1 LIILKKFKRK
11 GVLFMNEVKAVTNT
25 SAIAAKNKL
34 SSQFFKKGIIIA
46 LFSGLMYGFY
56 SAFLTLGMSKG
67 VWSDWYGVN
76 TAALSAFAITY
87 LLGALGSAV
96 NDTCSAGW
104 ALLNVGIKGKFRD
117 FIRTVNTKPGRIM
130 ILAALVGGPISS
142 TAYVVGL
149 QMAGSIV
156 IPITALCPAIG
167 AILGRILFKQELN
180 KRMMS
185 GIAICVLASFLIGS
199 TSIAGNAPK
208 GMFLGICIAFLAALG
223 WGFEGCVAGYGT
235 SMIDYEI
242 SITIRQVISGLSNLI
257 ILVPIFA
264 LMAGNISLSA
274 DLAVQAFSSGP
285 AIIWFALAGF
295 CAFVS
300 YMTWY
305 RGNSMCGAALGM
317 ACNGTYSF
325 WGPFCCW
332 IILGVFAGMKGWG
345 LPPIAWAAAVL
356 MVLGILII
364 AMNPLDL
371 FRKKDIK
378 EQNDKGIVG

>member
-1 LIILKKFKRK
+1 MNQAT
-11 GVLFMNEVKAVTNT
+11 GVANA

-34 SSQFFKKGIIIA
+34 SSQFFKKGITIA

-67 VWSDWYGVN
+67 VWADWYGDN
-76 TAALSAFAITY
+76 TAGLSVFVITF

-96 NDTCSAGW
+96 NDSCSAIW
-104 ALLNVGIKGKFRD
+104 ALLNVGVKGKLGDFFRS
-117 FIRTVNTKPGRIM
+117 INTTPGRVM
-130 ILAALVGGPISS
+130 ILAALIGGPISS

-167 AILGRILFKQELN
+167 AILGRVLFKQELN
-180 KRMMS
+180 KRMMV
-185 GIAICVLASFLIGS
+185 GIAICVFASFMIGS
-199 TSIAGNAPK
+199 TSIGGDAPE
-208 GMFLGICIAFLAALG
+208 GMLLGITIAFIAALG

-242 SITIRQVISGLSNLI
+242 GITIRQVISGLSNLI
-257 ILVPIFA
+257 ILLPIFGI
-264 LMAGNISLSA
+264 MAGNVNLST
-274 DLAVQAFSSGP
+274 DLAIQAFTSGS
-285 AIIWFALAGF
+285 AMFWFAIAGL

-300 YMTWY
+300 YMFWY
-305 RGNSMCGAALGM
+305 RGNGMCGAALGM

-332 IILGVFAGMKGWG
+332 IVLGVIFGMEGWA
-345 LPPIAWAAAVL
+345 LPPIVWAAAVM
-356 MVLGILII
+356 MVFGILVI
-364 AMNPLDL
+364 AMNPMDL
-371 FRKKDIK
+371 FKKK
-378 EQNDKGIVG
+378 EAKLHETA

>member
-1 LIILKKFKRK
+1 MVNTIANEAAVVAKK
-11 GVLFMNEVKAVTNT
+11 
-25 SAIAAKNKL
+25 KL
-34 SSQFFKKGIIIA
+34 SAQFYKKGITIA

-56 SAFLTLGMSKG
+56 SAFLTLGMTKG

-76 TAALSAFAITY
+76 SAGLSAFAITY

-96 NDTCSAGW
+96 NDTCSAVW
-104 ALLNVGIKGKFRD
+104 AIIYASVKGKFGD
-117 FIRTVNTKPGRIM
+117 FLRCINTTPGRMM
-130 ILAALVGGPISS
+130 ILAALIGGPISS

-180 KRMMS
+180 KRMML
-185 GIAICVLASFLIGS
+185 GIAICVGASFMIGS
-199 TSIAGNAPK
+199 TSVGGDAPK
-208 GMFLGICIAFLAALG
+208 GMLLGIIIAFIAALG

-235 SMIDYEI
+235 SMIDSEIGI
-242 SITIRQVISGLSNLI
+242 SIRQAIAGLSNLI
-257 ILVPIFA
+257 ILLPV
-264 LMAGNISLSA
+264 LGMMAGNVNLSTN
-274 DLAVQAFSSGP
+274 LTIQAFTSGP
-285 AIIWFALAGF
+285 AMIWLAISGL

-300 YMTWY
+300 YMMWY
-305 RGNSMCGAALGM
+305 KGNSMCGAALGM

-332 IILGVFAGMKGWG
+332 IVLGVFSGIEGWS
-345 LPPIAWAAAVL
+345 LPPIAWGAAVL
-356 MVLGILII
+356 MIVGILVI

-371 FRKKDIK
+371 FRKKEEK
-378 EQNDKGIVG
+378 

>member
-1 LIILKKFKRK
+1 
-11 GVLFMNEVKAVTNT
+11 MNAVAGSTHSN
-25 SAIAAKNKL
+25 SLALAAKQKVA
-34 SSQFFKKGIIIA
+34 SQFFKKGIVIA

-67 VWSDWYGVN
+67 VWADWYGAETV
-76 TAALSAFAITY
+76 LSAFVITY

-96 NDTCSAGW
+96 NDTTSAGW
-104 ALLNVGIKGKFRD
+104 ALLNVGVKGKMGDFFR
-117 FIRTVNTKPGRIM
+117 TLKTKPGRVM

-167 AILGRILFKQELN
+167 AILGRLLYKQQLN
-180 KRMMS
+180 KRMML
-185 GIAICVLASFLIGS
+185 GIAICVIASFMIGS
-199 TSIAGNAPK
+199 TSIGGDAPK
-208 GMFLGICIAFLAALG
+208 GMLLGILIAFIAALG

-257 ILVPIFA
+257 ILIPIFG
-264 LMAGNISLSA
+264 LLAGDIGLSA
-274 DLAVQAFSSGP
+274 DLAIQAFSSGP
-285 AIIWFALAGF
+285 AMIWIAIGGF
-295 CAFVS
+295 CAWIS
-300 YMTWY
+300 YMCWY

-332 IILGVFAGMKGWG
+332 IVLGVIFGMDGWSI
-345 LPPIAWAAAVL
+345 PPIAWIAAVV
-356 MVLGILII
+356 MVFGILLI

-371 FRKKDIK
+371 FKKGNRH
-378 EQNDKGIVG
+378 NDQKIAS